1 MQNAMAGRASV
12 AGIAAEGRD
21 PKRRVLKDVFGF
33 DDFRPGQA
41 EVTEALLCG
50 RHVLAV
56 MPTGAGK
63 SLCYQVPALVLG
75 GLTIVVSPLVALMQD
90 QVAALRLAGVAA
102 DTINSSLDRDANVAA
117 WRRVASGQTRL
128 LYLAPERLMTE
139 RMLDAL
145 ARLDIRLIAVDEAHC
160 ISQWGPAFRREYE
173 DLARLRDLFPKVP
186 MIALTATAD
195 ETTRTDISAR
205 LFAERVDTLVLGFDR
220 PNIKLAIEPK
230 QDSKRQ
236 LLRFVERHAGQS
248 GIVYCLSR
256 RKTEEMA
263 AFLEKNG
270 VTALAYHA
278 GMSKEARD
286 ANQNAFM
293 TLSGVVMVAT
303 IAFGM
308 GIDKPDVA
316 YVFHTDLPA
325 SLEAYYQEIGRAG
338 RDGRPAEA
346 HMLYGLGDIRTRRLF
361 IDDEDASPEHR
372 RRSHGRLD
380 TLIGY
385 CETAQCRRQVLLGY
399 FGEGASP
406 CGNCDNCLSQAPRA
420 DGSIE
425 ARIILSAVAQTGER
439 FGASHIVDILLGHET
454 EKVLARGHQRL
465 ASFGTGAAHK
475 RPAWLSLIRQLVAGG
490 YLVPDPDGYGGLAIS
505 ESGRALGR
513 GEIAFEYRVE
523 TRHRSLRDKARS
535 AQAAADVED
544 LDAAL
549 LATLKALRLRLAKE
563 RQVPAYVVFS
573 DRTLIAMA
581 ERCPRDLA
589 AFAEVNGVGEAKL
602 KEFGEVFLSAIAE
615 HQSGGSG

>member
-1 MQNAMAGRASV
+1 GVDR
-12 AGIAAEGRD
+12 I
-21 PKRRVLKDVFGF
+21 
-33 DDFRPGQA
+33 
-41 EVTEALLCG
+41 
-50 RHVLAV
+50 
-56 MPTGAGK
+56 
-63 SLCYQVPALVLG
+63 
-75 GLTIVVSPLVALMQD
+75 
-90 QVAALRLAGVAA
+90 AGVAA

-278 GMSKEARD
+278 GMSKEGRD

-535 AQAAADVED
+535 AQAAADAED

>member
-1 MQNAMAGRASV
+1 MAGRASV

-41 EVTEALLCG
+41 EVIEALLCG
-50 RHVLAV
+50 RYVLAV

-535 AQAAADVED
+535 AQAAADAED

>member
-1 MQNAMAGRASV
+1 MAGRASV
-12 AGIAAEGRD
+12 SGIAAEGRD

-41 EVTEALLCG
+41 DVIETLLCG

-278 GMSKEARD
+278 GMSKEGRD

-535 AQAAADVED
+535 AQAAADAED